1 MAARCSFRP
10 SASPTSTLARRT
22 PAASDSGLSEFVRSR
37 DRALKTLFSSLA
49 RTTKSV
55 SCSLARPDRA
65 ARSTDARQRPLLICA
80 LPISRSQD
88 PVFLTRS
95 HDEKH
100 VMLTR
105 SSRQGRAIHRRSP
118 TSPSNLFAR
127 AIALSRPSLPHS
139 LARRKACHAH
149 SLVQTGPRDPP
160 TLANVRSNLFARAIH
175 RRSRTSRS
183 NKLGLQAKGGHA
195 AGVVLDES
203 GEHPADRRQ
212 IHAWPV
218 DRSCQEAAQRVAAGG
233 HPLSLSQ
240 RLADEATSP

>member
-49 RTTKSV
+49 RTTKSM

-65 ARSTDARQRPLLICA
+65 ARSTDARQRPLLICSLA
-80 LPISRSQD
+80 RSRSQD

-105 SSRQGRAIHRRSP
+105 SSRQGRAIHRRS
-118 TSPSNLFAR
+118 
-127 AIALSRPSLPHS
+127 
-139 LARRKACHAH
+139 
-149 SLVQTGPRDPP
+149 
-160 TLANVRSNLFARAIH
+160 
-175 RRSRTSRS
+175 RTSRS

-203 GEHPADRRQ
+203 SEHPADRRQ
-212 IHAWPV
+212 IQAWTV

-240 RLADEATSP
+240 RLADQATSP

>member
-37 DRALKTLFSSLA
+37 DRALKTLSSSLA
-49 RTTKSV
+49 RTTKSM

-65 ARSTDARQRPLLICA
+65 ARSTDARQRPLLICSLSRDRA
-80 LPISRSQD
+80 LKTLSSSLARTTKSMSCSLARPDRAARSTDARQRPLLICSLARSRSQD

-95 HDEKH
+95 HDEKR

-105 SSRQGRAIHRRSP
+105 SSRQG
-118 TSPSNLFAR
+118 
-127 AIALSRPSLPHS
+127 
-139 LARRKACHAH
+139 
-149 SLVQTGPRDPP
+149 
-160 TLANVRSNLFARAIH
+160 RAIH

-203 GEHPADRRQ
+203 SEHPADRRQ
-212 IHAWPV
+212 IQAWTV

-240 RLADEATSP
+240 RLADQATSP

>member
-65 ARSTDARQRPLLICA
+65 ARSTDARQRPLLICSLA
-80 LPISRSQD
+80 RSRSQD

-100 VMLTR
+100 VVLTR
-105 SSRQGRAIHRRSP
+105 SSRQGRAIY
-118 TSPSNLFAR
+118 
-127 AIALSRPSLPHS
+127 
-139 LARRKACHAH
+139 
-149 SLVQTGPRDPP
+149 
-160 TLANVRSNLFARAIH
+160 
-175 RRSRTSRS
+175 RRSRTCGLICSLARFSRRS
-183 NKLGLQAKGGHA
+183 RMALTRRLGLHAEGGHA

-203 GEHPADRRQ
+203 GEHPADR
-212 IHAWPV
+212 
-218 DRSCQEAAQRVAAGG
+218 C
-233 HPLSLSQ
+233 
-240 RLADEATSP
+240 

>member
-37 DRALKTLFSSLA
+37 DRALKTLSSSLA

-65 ARSTDARQRPLLICA
+65 ARSTDARQRPLLICSLA
-80 LPISRSQD
+80 RSRSQD

-95 HDEKH
+95 HDEKRVMLTRSSRQAARSTDARERPLLICSLARSRSQDPVFLTRSH
-100 VMLTR
+100 DEKRVMLTR
-105 SSRQGRAIHRRSP
+105 SSRQG
-118 TSPSNLFAR
+118 
-127 AIALSRPSLPHS
+127 
-139 LARRKACHAH
+139 
-149 SLVQTGPRDPP
+149 
-160 TLANVRSNLFARAIH
+160 RAIH

-203 GEHPADRRQ
+203 SEHPADRRQ
-212 IHAWPV
+212 IQAWTV

-240 RLADEATSP
+240 RLADQATSP